1 MLEFCIDQNGLILL
15 EGSVFM
21 AKQEKRPGESIES
34 VLRKFKKKVKIE
46 GTLQDLRS
54 REFFEKP
61 SDVKKRRRK
70 AAARRTRMQQ
80 QADEL
85 S

>member
-1 MLEFCIDQNGLILL
+1 
-15 EGSVFM
+15 M
-21 AKQEKRPGESIES
+21 AKQEKRPGESIDS

-54 REFFEKP
+54 KEYFEKP
-61 SDVKKRRRK
+61 SEAKKRRKK
-70 AAARRTRMQQ
+70 AAQRRTRMQQ

-85 S
+85 F